1 MESTTTTEL
10 VVALARAATAL
21 VVLVLMCA
29 IVCSAIVLTL
39 EELGL
44 RQWQNQHGLERWLST
59 LKPAEDE
66 ARSPKPDPMDTF
78 GPKRLRQV
86 LALSLHLPVRQLVG
100 LLASSL
106 QVESSAG
113 RPDAFVRW
121 FARSGDLG
129 PLGREEGIRFNDE
142 KGKLL
147 PLHIERALD
156 GLQSQ
161 LIRSQTLFR
170 YGVAFAVTWPLF
182 FALRLLVS
190 PGAAL
195 VGQTFA
201 LAVLIPVFTFPF
213 VPLFCTL
220 LDRLVAR
227 D

>member
-1 MESTTTTEL
+1 MEATTEL

-44 RQWQNQHGLERWLST
+44 RQLQNRHGLERWLST
-59 LKPAEDE
+59 LKPPGAKPQ
-66 ARSPKPDPMDTF
+66 SPEPDPMDTS
-78 GPKRLRQV
+78 GPERLRQV

-106 QVESSAG
+106 QAESSVG

-129 PLGREEGIRFNDE
+129 REEGARFDDE
-142 KGKLL
+142 QGKLL

-195 VGQTFA
+195 LGQTLA
-201 LAVLIPVFTFPF
+201 LAILIPMFTFPF